1 MSSQAR
7 KIERTIDRARAERM
21 GQERSL
27 ALHAVAT
34 LMQAPFPLRWKFA
47 MNLISGGSRPLRWA
61 MRLGALAGLVL
72 ALRGLVSLILAAG
85 GAGA

>member
-1 MSSQAR
+1 MSSESR
-7 KIERTIDRARAERM
+7 KLERTVTRARAERM

-34 LMQAPFPLRWKFA
+34 LMQAPFRLRWKFA

-61 MRLGALAGLVL
+61 MRFGAAAGLVL
-72 ALRGLVSLILAAG
+72 ALRGLVSFILAMG